1 MHWFEL
7 LGGADSIFQLSGLIA
22 SALVFST
29 FCMKTMMPLR
39 YIAICS
45 NVAFIIYGILGTLY
59 PILILHSVLAPLN
72 AYRLWQMK
80 KLIKDV
86 AEAAKGDMSVDWL
99 LPYMTKRHAPKGE
112 VLFRKGDPAHDM
124 YYIVRGTIRLTEIGV
139 ERGVGNMIG
148 EIGIFSPRQERISS
162 AECVTQCELLTITRQ
177 KVLELYYQNPNFG
190 YYLVRLIAG
199 RLIEEVDRLEQARS

>member
-1 MHWFEL
+1 M
-7 LGGADSIFQLSGLIA
+7 SGLIA